1 MNGLVLNNLLS
12 IRRST
17 FTSILLTIGM
27 VVVLLFTKETFALR
41 AALFVP
47 FLIIPVQAFEV
58 VKQDAMSGWNTFEIT
73 LPVRRSQIVGSK
85 YITFLLLFFMSVI
98 ITVGAFIFTHWLFYP
113 VIDTLFYNFLLRGMG
128 IILCVAAVTF
138 PFTYKLG
145 TEKSDTVMIIG
156 VGYTCTIFF
165 GLSLIIQ
172 PIVGDIARID
182 EVFSTVFLLIAA
194 LSFVASYIASLI
206 IYKRKEF

>member
-1 MNGLVLNNLLS
+1 MSGLVLNNLLS
-12 IRRST
+12 IRRSV
-17 FTSILLTIGM
+17 FVSVLLTIGV

-41 AALFVP
+41 GALFVP

-58 VKQDAMSGWNTFEIT
+58 VKQDAMSGWNMFEIT
-73 LPVRRSQIVGSK
+73 LPVKRSQIVGSK
-85 YITFLLLFFMSVI
+85 YITFLLLFLASLIVTAGSFL
-98 ITVGAFIFTHWLFYP
+98 ITHILFYT
-113 VIDTLFYNFLLRGMG
+113 VIDPLFYNFLLRGMG
-128 IILCVAAVTF
+128 IILCVAAMTF

-145 TEKSDTVMIIG
+145 TEKSDTVMMIS

-172 PIVGDIARID
+172 PIVGNIARID
-182 EVFSTVFLLIAA
+182 EVFSTVFLIIAMV
-194 LSFVASYIASLI
+194 SFVASYIASLI